1 MRTKKRTLL
10 ILIIVAGAPFAF
22 TSCQSPTSPTA
33 QAPTTQA
40 PAAQNSASPK
50 SAVKP
55 DISAVELAKKY
66 EASRSDTNDKYN
78 GKEIT
83 VRGYAFVKPTIME
96 SDGGRGVVVLD
107 EKDGDGKHQVSCY
120 FDAKDKDEFAK
131 VKGSQYITVMGKYE
145 GDVTPEI
152 RSCRLVGVE

>member
-1 MRTKKRTLL
+1 MRINKRNVPVLS
-10 ILIIVAGAPFAF
+10 ILAGAFFAF

-33 QAPTTQA
+33 QAPT
-40 PAAQNSASPK
+40 AQNQTSPK
-50 SAVKP
+50 STVKA

-66 EASRSDTNDKYN
+66 AASRSDTNDKYE

-96 SDGGRGVVVLD
+96 SNGGRGVVLLD

-120 FDAKDKDEFAK
+120 FDAKDKEEFAK
-131 VKGSQYITVMGKYE
+131 IKGGQYITVTGNYE
-145 GDVTPEI
+145 GDIMPEI
-152 RSCRLVGVE
+152 RSCKLVGIE

>member
-1 MRTKKRTLL
+1 MRIKKRNMSVLS
-10 ILIIVAGAPFAF
+10 ILAAFFAL
-22 TSCQSPTSPTA
+22 TSCQSSTSPTA
-33 QAPTTQA
+33 QPPTTQA
-40 PAAQNSASPK
+40 PTVQNPASPK
-50 SAVKP
+50 SAVKA

-96 SDGGRGVVVLD
+96 SNGGRGVVILD
-107 EKDGDGKHQVSCY
+107 EKDGDGKYQVSCY
-120 FDAKDKDEFAK
+120 FDAKDKEEFAK
-131 VKGSQYITVMGKYE
+131 VKGSQYITVKGTYE
-145 GDVTPEI
+145 GDIMPEI